1 MNLERLEILI
11 GKENIEKLKKLNIII
26 IGIGGV
32 GGYTLES
39 IIRSGVENITIVDG
53 DIIEKSNI
61 NRQLIVTKENINKP
75 KVEEWKKRINEIN
88 PDVNLKT
95 INKFVN
101 INDLKQIL
109 DKYDYIID
117 ACDDVK
123 LKIDLIEY
131 ATKNNIKIISSM
143 GTANKMDATKLN
155 ITTLDKTEYDPLAKV
170 IRKELRK
177 KRVSLNIK
185 VVSSN
190 EKPKN
195 KNGLGTNSYLPAV
208 AGLLITNEVINQV
221 CDNNYRKK

>member
-88 PDVNLKT
+88 PDVKLKT

-131 ATKNNIKIISSM
+131 ATKNKIKIISSM

>member
-53 DIIEKSNI
+53 DVIEKSNI

-88 PDVNLKT
+88 PDVKLKT

-109 DKYDYIID
+109 DKYDYIVD

>member
-11 GKENIEKLKKLNIII
+11 GKENIEKLKKLNI

-88 PDVNLKT
+88 PDVKLKT

-208 AGLLITNEVINQV
+208 AGLLITNEVVNQV

>member
-88 PDVNLKT
+88 PDVKLKT

-208 AGLLITNEVINQV
+208 AGLLITNEVVNQV

>member
-88 PDVNLKT
+88 PDVKLKT

-109 DKYDYIID
+109 DKYDYIVD

>member
-53 DIIEKSNI
+53 DVIEKSNI

-88 PDVNLKT
+88 PDVKLKT

>member
-1 MNLERLEILI
+1 
-11 GKENIEKLKKLNIII
+11 
-26 IGIGGV
+26 
-32 GGYTLES
+32 
-39 IIRSGVENITIVDG
+39 
-53 DIIEKSNI
+53 
-61 NRQLIVTKENINKP
+61 
-75 KVEEWKKRINEIN
+75 
-88 PDVNLKT
+88 
-95 INKFVN
+95 
-101 INDLKQIL
+101 
-109 DKYDYIID
+109 
-117 ACDDVK
+117 
-123 LKIDLIEY
+123 
-131 ATKNNIKIISSM
+131 M

-208 AGLLITNEVINQV
+208 AGLLITNEVVNQV

>member
-53 DIIEKSNI
+53 DVIEKSNI

-88 PDVNLKT
+88 PDVKLKT

-109 DKYDYIID
+109 DKYDYIVD

-177 KRVSLNIK
+177 RRVTLNIK

>member
-39 IIRSGVENITIVDG
+39 VIRSGVENITIVDG

-88 PDVNLKT
+88 PDVKLKT

>member
-88 PDVNLKT
+88 PDVKLKT

-101 INDLKQIL
+101 INDLKQTL

>member
-53 DIIEKSNI
+53 DVIEKSNI

-88 PDVNLKT
+88 PDVKLKT

-109 DKYDYIID
+109 DKYDYIVD

-195 KNGLGTNSYLPAV
+195 KNGLETNSYLPAV

>member
-88 PDVNLKT
+88 PDVKLKT

-195 KNGLGTNSYLPAV
+195 KNGLGTNSYLPTV
-208 AGLLITNEVINQV
+208 AGLLITNEVVNQV

>member
-88 PDVNLKT
+88 PDVKLKT

-109 DKYDYIID
+109 DKYDYIVD

-177 KRVSLNIK
+177 KGVSLNIK

>member
-88 PDVNLKT
+88 PDVKLKT